1 MRKFEKAIENK
12 MLEGE
17 ALTDVEKR
25 VYREAKLK
33 QARKGK
39 GPGRPFQMR
48 KKSAKT
54 FLNPITQQ
62 SLNQRRDREMINLQN
77 RIALYGEVGGG

>member
-12 MLEGE
+12 MLNNIP
-17 ALTDVEKR
+17 LTDKEKKM
-25 VYREAKLK
+25 YREAKLK
-33 QARKGK
+33 EVRKGK
-39 GPGRPFQMR
+39 GAGRPFQMR
-48 KKSAKT
+48 KKSAGT

-62 SLNQRRDREMINLQN
+62 LLNERRDTAMISLQE

>member
-48 KKSAKT
+48 KKSAKGAPKASDFARAKQT
-54 FLNPITQQ
+54 V
-62 SLNQRRDREMINLQN
+62 RKK
-77 RIALYGEVGGG
+77 

>member
-54 FLNPITQQ
+54 FLNPMTQQ
-62 SLNQRRDREMINLQN
+62 YLNQRRDREMINLQN